1 MDATLDSN
9 VACADED
16 FSKLKVHDLKRYLKE
31 RGIQLSDGGKGKRKA
46 ELVDLCEKAAAMK
59 QAKLD
64 DTAEDRNKLMEDKL
78 RTNDGKLPDPKTLTA
93 WTNNFSNIPEFTF
106 GDLYNYLVGKEDY
119 SEENLRSFKSLLGF
133 KLFRDGHVIDLK
145 YCPLEKNNFCFF
157 KFKVKPTERAKTE
170 DGQATYNGFTILKS
184 SGEVHAAF
192 CPCKGG
198 SDGCCRH
205 VAAVLFDLQ
214 ATVSNNLMST
224 CTSGKCE
231 WKKRSGNSQY
241 ATLLKNLKIV
251 KAKFGKAEKDPVKPH
266 NFQPGLSSF
275 DSSSMREK
283 LRRGL
288 QQLYPQS
295 VAIHFL
301 PKPED
306 PDTPEPLVKEHI
318 TNDANVERF
327 ETVENVTVYTMK
339 EYANIF
345 KCQNN
350 IDNNMDIS
358 EDIVES
364 FMKFLSVS
372 ESQCDVICS
381 KTVHQGSSQL
391 WFDQRSGRITASNFY
406 RVCHMRDTTDKSN
419 IVKLLMNY
427 CPMEHI
433 PEQLE
438 WGHEKEIAASE
449 LYLKKISLKHKEL
462 HLLESGLVINQ
473 KWPFLGASPDR
484 IRHCECHG
492 KTLVECKS
500 LFAKRNLLPG
510 VAASDK
516 LLKTTKGF
524 KLKEET
530 SWYYQIQGQ
539 MAISGI
545 HATDLVIYTN
555 KGILIVHVDFDKEF
569 FLRMLEKLQLFFSKF
584 MVPELLTG
592 KILGEVRS

>member
-157 KFKVKPTERAKTE
+157 KFKVKPTERAK
-170 DGQATYNGFTILKS
+170 
-184 SGEVHAAF
+184 SGRWT
-192 CPCKGG
+192 GY
-198 SDGCCRH
+198 
-205 VAAVLFDLQ
+205 LQ
-214 ATVSNNLMST
+214 
-224 CTSGKCE
+224 
-231 WKKRSGNSQY
+231 WFHNS
-241 ATLLKNLKIV
+241 KI
-251 KAKFGKAEKDPVKPH
+251 
-266 NFQPGLSSF
+266 Q
-275 DSSSMREK
+275 
-283 LRRGL
+283 RR
-288 QQLYPQS
+288 

-339 EYANIF
+339 EYANIFF

-406 RVCHMRDTTDKSN
+406 RC
-419 IVKLLMNY
+419 
-427 CPMEHI
+427 
-433 PEQLE
+433 
-438 WGHEKEIAASE
+438 
-449 LYLKKISLKHKEL
+449 
-462 HLLESGLVINQ
+462 
-473 KWPFLGASPDR
+473 
-484 IRHCECHG
+484 
-492 KTLVECKS
+492 
-500 LFAKRNLLPG
+500 
-510 VAASDK
+510 
-516 LLKTTKGF
+516 
-524 KLKEET
+524 
-530 SWYYQIQGQ
+530 
-539 MAISGI
+539 
-545 HATDLVIYTN
+545 AT
-555 KGILIVHVDFDKEF
+555 
-569 FLRMLEKLQLFFSKF
+569 
-584 MVPELLTG
+584 
-592 KILGEVRS
+592 